1 MQDLDPG
8 IGGATP
14 RHPVLRVLLVE
25 DDPAISE
32 MYGLALRLSG
42 YIVETATCAGA
53 ALEAAFKTVPDL
65 VLLDMGLPDMPG
77 VELLRALKSAPRTA
91 QVPVAVLSNY
101 SPGDIA
107 DPAVA
112 DRVVAYMVKA
122 ETTPREIVE
131 AVGGLL
137 DPSD

>member
-65 VLLDMGLPDMPG
+65 VM
-77 VELLRALKSAPRTA
+77 
-91 QVPVAVLSNY
+91 
-101 SPGDIA
+101 
-107 DPAVA
+107 
-112 DRVVAYMVKA
+112 
-122 ETTPREIVE
+122 
-131 AVGGLL
+131 L
-137 DPSD
+137 DPFLGIGHAAIAAKECGIRRFTGFDIDAEYVEVARKSLAKDPKVPDPELF